1 MLIYQG
7 RRERGAGGCQTIPS
21 PPSPG
26 PFPAGKIVFPFKT
39 GKHKIFNCEE
49 HVRLYLL
56 TKIEK
61 TKST

>member
-7 RRERGAGGCQTIPS
+7 RRERGAGGCQTTPS
-21 PPSPG
+21 PPPR

-56 TKIEK
+56 TKTEK
-61 TKST
+61 TKSR